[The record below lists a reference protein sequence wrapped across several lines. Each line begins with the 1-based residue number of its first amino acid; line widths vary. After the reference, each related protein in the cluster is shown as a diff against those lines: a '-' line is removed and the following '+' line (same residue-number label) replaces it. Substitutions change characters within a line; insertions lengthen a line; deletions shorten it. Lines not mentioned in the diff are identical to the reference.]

1 MLVFAQPMEL
11 PRDRIVQVIQIIVA
25 QAFIV
30 THTVSG
36 TKSVRSHLPK
46 KMNAK
51 QVKIDRSSSTTTA
64 QDDMYL
70 NFSAI
75 KPKLNLN
82 RTRINSRFSKDNLC
96 QHARKGLRLSSIIL

>member
-1 MLVFAQPMEL
+1 MLVFVQPMEL
-11 PRDRIVQVIQIIVA
+11 PRDRIVQVIQVIVA

-51 QVKIDRSSSTTTA
+51 QVKIDRSSSILLHKTTCTSILV
-64 QDDMYL
+64 Q
-70 NFSAI
+70 S
-75 KPKLNLN
+75 N
-82 RTRINSRFSKDNLC
+82 RN
-96 QHARKGLRLSSIIL
+96 